1 MYAGHAGFQDNT
13 TAGSPTTSANEL
25 LETRCC
31 CLSLGG
37 SFNAVDTC
45 CRTRFGR
52 QAALPGIHSC
62 HHHLGMVRRLIVW
75 SRGNHR
81 KLSHRRLPFRSS
93 RAPFSAYCG
102 GRTRASR
109 SFLVVGLSISLLQS
123 TIAAAN
129 ERLRRSR
136 EQIELAAESAKI
148 GFTESLEGG
157 KVIWT
162 PEMERLF
169 GLEASA
175 FEGTIGDWLKR
186 IHPEDRI
193 RFDDERRNQIA
204 QRIPEVS
211 YEDPASGRPDP
222 LVRGPEAADYG
233 TRWFDETCKR

>member
-1 MYAGHAGFQDNT
+1 MQGMPASKAI
-13 TAGSPTTSANEL
+13 PL
-25 LETRCC
+25 LEAQRHLLMNFWKRAAVASASVV
-31 CLSLGG
+31 LSTLLTLAVEPALGDKPHYLAFTLAIIISAWYG
-37 SFNAVDTC
+37 GLLFGVAATIASFLIVDYL
-45 CRTRFGR
+45 FV
-52 QAALPGIHSC
+52 APV
-62 HHHLGMVRRLIVW
+62 HHLVPIAADGLA
-75 SRGNHR
+75 
-81 KLSHRRLPFRSS
+81 LL
-93 RAPFSAYCG
+93 AL
-102 GRTRASR
+102 
-109 SFLVVGLSISLLQS
+109 FLVVGLSISLLQS

-175 FEGTIGDWLKR
+175 FEGTIGDWLRR